1 VAAAPGRREV
11 RARQGDGAVTE
22 RLTGAIYGQI
32 LVTAIVA
39 TLSEEESISA
49 SDILVGVVVTMLVFW
64 LAHVYARAEAMRL
77 TRTEGLTVREVAGI
91 AAEEWPMVQAA
102 IPAVVFLVLGW
113 AGVLSRDMAI
123 DLAVA
128 AGVVALAGWG
138 FLIARRSRMSLPGTV
153 GTVALNCGLG
163 LAIVGLKI
171 AVH

>member
-1 VAAAPGRREV
+1 MASASRRCRSRSRE
-11 RARQGDGAVTE
+11 GDGAVAD
-22 RLTGAIYGQI
+22 RVTGAIYGQI

-49 SDILVGVVVTMLVFW
+49 SDILVGVGVTMIVFW
-64 LAHVYARAEAMRL
+64 LAHVYARAVALRL
-77 TRTEGLTVREVAGI
+77 ERTQPLTVREVAGI
-91 AAEEWPMVQAA
+91 AAVEWPLVQAA
-102 IPAVVFLVLGW
+102 VPAVVFLVLGW
-113 AGVLSRDMAI
+113 AGALSRDAAI

-138 FLIARRSRMSLPGTV
+138 FLIARRSRMSVLGTIGAV
-153 GTVALNCGLG
+153 GLNSSFG